1 MAVFDPLGPTVS
13 GEHPGGELA
22 RTLGAIVD
30 HSRTGDVVRRNEL
43 RGGDQLII
51 RTRNSVYSLWVLGDG
66 NFAVSGG
73 WFDARKKSP
82 ARLPVNGCTYGGSAI
97 RHDVVAGKG
106 LFLEFGNR
114 VLTTRILDVRV
125 VHFDRLGVSGDAAL
139 AS

>member
-1 MAVFDPLGPTVS
+1 MSAPDPVVS
-13 GEHPGGELA
+13 GIHSAGLA

-30 HSRTGDVVRRNEL
+30 HSRGDDVVRRDEVC
-43 RGGDQLII
+43 GGDQIII

-73 WFDARKKSP
+73 WFDSRGPSP
-82 ARLPVNGCTYGGSAI
+82 MQIPVNGCTYGGSAI

-114 VLTTRILDVRV
+114 VLTTRIQEVRV
-125 VHFDRLGVSGDAAL
+125 IRFQECRDGARATLPS
-139 AS
+139 